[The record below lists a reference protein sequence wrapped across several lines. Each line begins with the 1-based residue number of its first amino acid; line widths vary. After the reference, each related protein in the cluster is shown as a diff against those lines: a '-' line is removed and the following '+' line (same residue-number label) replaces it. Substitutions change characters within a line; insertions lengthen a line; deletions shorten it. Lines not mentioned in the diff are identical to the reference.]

1 MGYNKGDVIKASE
14 YNELTNRLANE
25 INRRSNNLFTFS
37 AYTGQEDVTAGDP
50 IDLPEHNTVENV
62 LNMSS
67 NQDTVYPY
75 KGSVISISDIVRMLN
90 NLEATKSYNYNAV
103 PSGQHSNY
111 SGGGCHGAC
120 VGFCS
125 QTCVNS
131 NSEG

>member
-25 INRRSNNLFTFS
+25 IVRRSNNKFTFPNDIGQGKV
-37 AYTGQEDVTAGDP
+37 YTNYP

-62 LNMSS
+62 LNIAS

-90 NLEATKSYNYNAV
+90 NLEATKPYNYNAV
-103 PSGQHSNY
+103 PSGQLPY